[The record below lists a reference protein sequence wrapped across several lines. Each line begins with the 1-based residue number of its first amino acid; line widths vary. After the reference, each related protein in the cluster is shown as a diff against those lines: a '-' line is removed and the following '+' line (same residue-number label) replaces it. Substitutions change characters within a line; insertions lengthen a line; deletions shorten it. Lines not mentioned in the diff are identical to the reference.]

1 MHYSIICFKNQAM
14 FALIKK
20 DCYYGVT
27 TDLNFVLLDNKM
39 KKVPKL
45 LHINGFG
52 TSLLVIHRRFEL
64 RTP

>member
-20 DCYYGVT
+20 RLLLRGYYG
-27 TDLNFVLLDNKM
+27 FHFECIEIEM
-39 KKVPKL
+39 KKVLKPLIHNDFK
-45 LHINGFG
+45 